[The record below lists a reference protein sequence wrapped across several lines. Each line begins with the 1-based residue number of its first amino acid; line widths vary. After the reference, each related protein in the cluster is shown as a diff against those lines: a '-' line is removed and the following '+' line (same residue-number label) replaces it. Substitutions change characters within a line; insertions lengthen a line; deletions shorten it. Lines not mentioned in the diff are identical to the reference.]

1 MNTLNFDPE
10 NTLAGASLAMTPKE
24 AIRLGIGLCT
34 AVEQAVGADGVHG
47 GVWPGNITQAE
58 DQVAIGPPNRLSIAD
73 MNPDEL
79 EFVSPEQ
86 FWSGQTTPASDVYSI
101 ALVLY
106 TALNH
111 GIKPYFAKAE
121 DNSSEE
127 RADALQKRM
136 KGETLPYP
144 ATAGRALGDVI
155 RLAASFRAEER
166 YATPGRLRAVL
177 ESLPEGAEVPSAV
190 PLVVLSA
197 EEKQNA
203 PAYKVDKDF
212 EPTPEEKPKK
222 PKKGKKKAGEVD
234 ENMDADEFRGHRP
247 KGRWILPAVL
257 ILIIIAAL
265 LWLLHSC
272 QQGPNP
278 LPITTEPLESPLSPS
293 DQIRDPVPETAAPW
307 ESLEPVETDAPLETD
322 APVETDAP
330 PAEPRYEFVKANV
343 TWTQARDLAEQ
354 KGGHLV
360 TIRSEEQLQA
370 VIDLAK
376 ANRIRFVWL
385 GAYRDDN
392 GQFRFVTGDLM
403 EYAKWD
409 DGEPSGG
416 EDYLLLWDRSNNGVY
431 TYNDT
436 LNDLIA
442 VLPNVYRGKIAYI
455 IQYDD

>member
-1 MNTLNFDPE
+1 MTYQKKNAPVMPVLPKT
-10 NTLAGASLAMTPKE
+10 ASP
-24 AIRLGIGLCT
+24 
-34 AVEQAVGADGVHG
+34 V
-47 GVWPGNITQAE
+47 
-58 DQVAIGPPNRLSIAD
+58 RLSENLLMMFMIR
-73 MNPDEL
+73 PSEL
-79 EFVSPEQ
+79 MTKP
-86 FWSGQTTPASDVYSI
+86 
-101 ALVLY
+101 
-106 TALNH
+106 TA
-111 GIKPYFAKAE
+111 
-121 DNSSEE
+121 
-127 RADALQKRM
+127 
-136 KGETLPYP
+136 T
-144 ATAGRALGDVI
+144 
-155 RLAASFRAEER
+155 
-166 YATPGRLRAVL
+166 
-177 ESLPEGAEVPSAV
+177 
-190 PLVVLSA
+190 
-197 EEKQNA
+197 
-203 PAYKVDKDF
+203 
-212 EPTPEEKPKK
+212 EKPKK